1 MRRLVCN
8 VGTLIVLL
16 VPAAS
21 VFAQD
26 PCPCA
31 PPPGPPPVWTG
42 SLNFGFGLTSGN
54 SETRNLNFAFDIM
67 RDAKTKHV
75 FKADALYLWSSQ
87 DGDDTANRL
96 GFDTRDEYKISDR
109 AYMFVQGQY
118 LRDPFKA
125 IDYLVAPTAGVG
137 YKVIDTDPLKF
148 SVDGGGGVTWEKNP
162 GLDVRTY
169 GAITAD
175 ENVKYAFSKTAGFT
189 HSAAALWK
197 ADDFGDALYTI
208 GAGLAASLTTR
219 TTMKIDV
226 LDTYK
231 SKPPNVTVK
240 KNDVALLISV
250 GYKF

>member
-1 MRRLVCN
+1 MRRLVYS
-8 VGTLIVLL
+8 VLTLVVLL
-16 VPAAS
+16 TAPTT
-21 VFAQD
+21 VFAQE

-31 PPPGPPPVWTG
+31 PPPPTPPIWTG
-42 SLNFGFGLTSGN
+42 SVNFGFGLTSGN
-54 SETRNLNFAFDIM
+54 SDTRNLNFAFDVT
-67 RDAKTKHV
+67 RDAKQKHV
-75 FKADALYLWSSQ
+75 FKANALYLWSSQ
-87 DGDDTANRL
+87 DGEDTANRL
-96 GFDTRDEYKISDR
+96 GFTARDEYKITDR

-125 IDYLVAPTAGVG
+125 IDYLVAPTAGIG
-137 YKVIDTDPLKF
+137 YKVVDTEPLKF

-175 ENVKYAFSKTAGFT
+175 ENLDYAFSKTASFT
-189 HSAAALWK
+189 HSAVALWK

-219 TTMKIDV
+219 TTMKFAV

-231 SKPPNVTVK
+231 TKPPEVTVK

>member
-1 MRRLVCN
+1 MRWLVCN
-8 VGTLIVLL
+8 VGTLIILL
-16 VPAAS
+16 AGTAG
-21 VFAQD
+21 FAQE

-31 PPPGPPPVWTG
+31 PPPATPPIWTG

-54 SETRNLNFAFDIM
+54 SDTRNLNFAFDIM

-75 FKADALYLWSSQ
+75 FKANALYLWSSLE
-87 DGDDTANRL
+87 GEDTANRL
-96 GFDTRDEYKISDR
+96 GFDAREEYKLSER
-109 AYMFVQGQY
+109 AFLFAQGQY

-125 IDYLVAPTAGVG
+125 IDYLIAPTGGIG
-137 YKVIDTDPLKF
+137 YKVVDTDQLKF
-148 SVDGGGGVTWEKNP
+148 SVDGGGGATWEKNP

-169 GAITAD
+169 GAITAGED
-175 ENVKYAFSKTAGFT
+175 LKYAISKTASLT

-208 GAGLAASLTTR
+208 GAALSASLTTR
-219 TTMKIDV
+219 TTMKFGV

-231 SKPPNVTVK
+231 SKPPDATIQ
-240 KNDVALLISV
+240 KNDVAVLLSL